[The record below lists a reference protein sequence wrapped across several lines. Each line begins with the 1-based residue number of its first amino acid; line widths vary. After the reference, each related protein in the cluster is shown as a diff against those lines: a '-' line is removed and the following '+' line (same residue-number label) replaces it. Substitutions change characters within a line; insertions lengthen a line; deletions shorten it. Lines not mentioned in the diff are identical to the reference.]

1 MLKSKI
7 FIYQND
13 FDALRCLGIS
23 GDQDLT
29 ADRIRCF
36 AVETGTCF
44 ATRSAQVET
53 LCVDRRGFISCT
65 GHGRI
70 YIACNFIHSDDHQHI
85 PWSGSDRGYTVGMSV
100 NIDHN
105 SIFRDRI
112 CTGQKVITIIC
123 RQARSCAYLPVS
135 VRYRGCI
142 HDNFPDRQL
151 LLSRSH

>member
-1 MLKSKI
+1 MLKSEI

-85 PWSGSDRGYTVGMSV
+85 PWSGSDRGYTVGMSID
-100 NIDHN
+100 IDHN

-112 CTGQKVITIIC
+112 CTGQEVITIIC
-123 RQARSCAYLPVS
+123 RKLDLALIFRCRCGIAVVYLIIS
-135 VRYRGCI
+135 LT
-142 HDNFPDRQL
+142 DSFF
-151 LLSRSH
+151 